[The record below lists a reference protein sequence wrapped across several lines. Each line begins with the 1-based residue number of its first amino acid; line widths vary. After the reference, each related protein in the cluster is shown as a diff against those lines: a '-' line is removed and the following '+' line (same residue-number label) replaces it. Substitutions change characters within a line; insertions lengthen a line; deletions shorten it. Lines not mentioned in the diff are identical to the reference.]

1 MTPHQLLGCAICFCS
16 FQAWPVWG
24 QEAILPQGDPRLR
37 AEDAAAQK
45 ETRDSRMKQQGQGSN
60 YRVDGERPPSAGKS
74 SRQPGTPKNSVTRQ
88 DTGIEDPTVN
98 PGQSSGMQ
106 TVQGRIIT
114 SKGNTHIV
122 RQLSG
127 MDATVIVDGRTAG
140 DKDLHPG
147 DVVTGT
153 ITSQGRAVAIHKE
166 AR

>member
-1 MTPHQLLGCAICFCS
+1 MRPRQLLGCAVVSCF
-16 FQAWPVWG
+16 FQTSLVWS

-37 AEDAAAQK
+37 TEDSVTQK
-45 ETRDSRMKQQGQGSN
+45 ETRDSRLKQQGQGSN
-60 YRVDGERPPSAGKS
+60 YRVEGERQQSAGKS
-74 SRQPGTPKNSVTRQ
+74 AQPGTPKNNITRQ

-106 TVQGRIIT
+106 TVQGRIVT
-114 SKGNTHIV
+114 SNGNTHIV

-127 MDATVIVDGRTAG
+127 MDATVIVDGHTAG
-140 DKDLHPG
+140 DKNLQPG

-166 AR
+166 ARQ

>member
-1 MTPHQLLGCAICFCS
+1 MRPFLFLGT
-16 FQAWPVWG
+16 
-24 QEAILPQGDPRLR
+24 R

-60 YRVDGERPPSAGKS
+60 YRVDGERQQSAGKS
-74 SRQPGTPKNSVTRQ
+74 APQPGIPKNNITRQ

-106 TVQGRIIT
+106 TVQGRIVT
-114 SKGNTHIV
+114 SNGNTHIV

-127 MDATVIVDGRTAG
+127 IDATVIVDGRTAG

-153 ITSQGRAVAIHKE
+153 ITSQGRAVAIRKE
-166 AR
+166 ARQ

>member
-1 MTPHQLLGCAICFCS
+1 MTPRQLLGCAIFFCS

-24 QEAILPQGDPRLR
+24 QDAILPQGDPRVR

-60 YRVDGERPPSAGKS
+60 YRVDGERPQSASKS
-74 SRQPGTPKNSVTRQ
+74 APQPGTPKNSVTRQ

-106 TVQGRIIT
+106 TVQGRIVT
-114 SKGNTHIV
+114 SNGNKHIV